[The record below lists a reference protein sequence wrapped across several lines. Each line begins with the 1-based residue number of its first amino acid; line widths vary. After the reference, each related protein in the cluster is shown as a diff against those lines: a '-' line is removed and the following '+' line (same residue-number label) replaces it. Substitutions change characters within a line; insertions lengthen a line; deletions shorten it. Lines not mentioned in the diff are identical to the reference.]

1 MTEQIYVKVV
11 VQAMRLGPTE
21 QLTAEGYLEFLGR
34 QIPWDCVVNS
44 KLVRFA
50 DGQLE
55 YPNLEKELKTMILTT
70 LGTVNIPA
78 VKTFTV
84 PKR

>member
-21 QLTAEGYLEFLGR
+21 QITAEGYLELMGK
-34 QIPWDCVVNS
+34 QVPWDCAVNS
-44 KLVRFA
+44 KLVRFTE
-50 DGQLE
+50 DLKQF
-55 YPNLEKELKTMILTT
+55 PNFEKELRGLVLTT
-70 LGTVNIPA
+70 IGTVNIPA